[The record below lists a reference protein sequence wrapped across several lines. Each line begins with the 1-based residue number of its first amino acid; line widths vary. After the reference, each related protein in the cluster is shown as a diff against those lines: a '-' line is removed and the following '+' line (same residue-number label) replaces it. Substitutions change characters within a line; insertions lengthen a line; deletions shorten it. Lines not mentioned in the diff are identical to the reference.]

1 MPKEESKNV
10 VNAIYGMFKVMTGQ
24 VMRTLDN
31 QIQKK
36 VTKLGMIV
44 KSQLYHI
51 LKIVQIDA

>member
-10 VNAIYGMFKVMTGQ
+10 ANAIYGMFKVMTGQ

-36 VTKLGMIV
+36 VTKLGMIA

-51 LKIVQIDA
+51 LKIVQFDA

>member
-10 VNAIYGMFKVMTGQ
+10 ANAIYGMFKVMTGQ

-36 VTKLGMIV
+36 KVTKLGMIV
-44 KSQLYHI
+44 KSQ
-51 LKIVQIDA
+51 

>member
-10 VNAIYGMFKVMTGQ
+10 ANAIYGMFKVMTGQ

-36 VTKLGMIV
+36 SNKIRHDH
-44 KSQLYHI
+44 KISIIPY
-51 LKIVQIDA
+51 LKNRPI

>member
-10 VNAIYGMFKVMTGQ
+10 ANAIYGMFKVMTGQ

-31 QIQKK
+31 QNK

-44 KSQLYHI
+44 RSQLYHI
-51 LKIVQIDA
+51 LKIVQFDA